1 MSSTNPSET
10 QLNATEILQLVQQE
24 KTATLSHL
32 VSSVVH
38 EINNP
43 LGCIAGNLTYIKDYV
58 KDLLN
63 LIALYQEH
71 YPDPI
76 NEITDE
82 IDAIDLEY
90 LIEDVPK
97 LLSAMENGAERLHQ
111 ISNALRTF
119 ARFESDHKVLFNIH
133 DGIDSVLLML
143 KSRFKG
149 TKIRSPIEV
158 LKNYGEI
165 PEINC
170 YPGHFNQALSYLI
183 NNEID
188 ALDEKAKAQP
198 SNPEFKPTIT
208 IKTSLTSDSV
218 ILSIQDNSLGIPENA
233 QKTIFEEL
241 LVTKPVEQGT
251 GIGLSVSLQIIEDRH
266 QGKIKCQS
274 SLGIGTEFIIEL
286 PRASDS

>member
-1 MSSTNPSET
+1 MNSTNPSEE
-10 QLNATEILQLVQQE
+10 QLNATDILELVQQE

-63 LIALYQEH
+63 LIELYQEH
-71 YPDPI
+71 YPDPV
-76 NEITDE
+76 NEIADE

-90 LIEDVPK
+90 LMEDVPK

-119 ARFESDHKVLFNIH
+119 GRFESDRQVLFNIH

-158 LKNYGEI
+158 IKNYGDI

-183 NNEID
+183 NYSIN

-218 ILSIQDNSLGIPENA
+218 ILSIQDNSLGISEEVQN
-233 QKTIFEEL
+233 TIFEAL
-241 LVTKPVEQGT
+241 LITKPVEQGT
-251 GIGLSVSLQIIEDRH
+251 GIGLSVSRQIIEDRH

-274 SLGIGTEFIIEL
+274 SLGMGTEFIIEL
-286 PRASDS
+286 PRASES

>member
-1 MSSTNPSET
+1 MSPTNPSET

-43 LGCIAGNLTYIKDYV
+43 LGCITGNITYIKDYV

-63 LIALYQEH
+63 LIELYQEH
-71 YPDPI
+71 YPNPVD
-76 NEITDE
+76 EITDE
-82 IDAIDLEY
+82 IDSMDLEY

-111 ISNALRTF
+111 ISNSLRTF
-119 ARFESDHKVLFNIH
+119 GRFEGDRRVLFNIH

-149 TKIRSPIEV
+149 TKIRPPIEV
-158 LKNYGEI
+158 IKDYGNI

-183 NNEID
+183 NYGINS
-188 ALDEKAKAQP
+188 LDQKAEAHP
-198 SNPEFKPTIT
+198 SDPGFKPTIT
-208 IKTSLTSDSV
+208 IKTDLNPDSV
-218 ILSIQDNSLGIPENA
+218 VLSVQDNSLGISEDVQNS
-233 QKTIFEEL
+233 IFEDL
-241 LVTKPVEQGT
+241 LITKPVSQGS
-251 GIGLSVSLQIIEDRH
+251 GIGLSVSRQIIEDRH
-266 QGKIKCQS
+266 QGKIICRS
-274 SLGIGTEFIIEL
+274 AVGTGTGFVIEL
-286 PRASDS
+286 PLSP

>member
-1 MSSTNPSET
+1 MNPTNPSEN

-43 LGCIAGNLTYIKDYV
+43 LGCIAGNITYIKDYV

-63 LIALYQEH
+63 LIELYQEH
-71 YPDPI
+71 YPNPGD
-76 NEITDE
+76 EISDE
-82 IDAIDLEY
+82 IDSMDLEY

-97 LLSAMENGAERLHQ
+97 LLAAMENGAERLHQ
-111 ISNALRTF
+111 ISNSLRTF
-119 ARFESDHKVLFNIH
+119 GRFEGDRQVLFNIH

-149 TKIRSPIEV
+149 TKIRSPIEIV
-158 LKNYGEI
+158 KIYGHI

-170 YPGHFNQALSYLI
+170 YPGHFNQAISYLI
-183 NNEID
+183 NNSINC
-188 ALDEKAKAQP
+188 LDKKAESHP
-198 SNPEFKPTIT
+198 SDPEFKPTIT
-208 IKTSLTSDSV
+208 IKTDLNQDSV
-218 ILSIQDNSLGIPENA
+218 ILSLQDNSLGLSEDVQN
-233 QKTIFEEL
+233 TIFEDL
-241 LVTKPVEQGT
+241 LITKPVLQGS
-251 GIGLSVSLQIIEDRH
+251 GIGLSVSRQIIEDRH

-274 SLGIGTEFIIEL
+274 SLGVGTEFIIEL
-286 PRASDS
+286 PIVSDS

>member
-1 MSSTNPSET
+1 MNSTNPSEE
-10 QLNATEILQLVQQE
+10 QLNATDILELVQQE

-43 LGCIAGNLTYIKDYV
+43 LGCIAGNITYIKDYV

-63 LIALYQEH
+63 LIELYQEH
-71 YPDPI
+71 YPDPV
-76 NEITDE
+76 NEIADE

-90 LIEDVPK
+90 LMEDVPK

-119 ARFESDHKVLFNIH
+119 GRFESDRKVLFNIH

-158 LKNYGEI
+158 IKNYGDI

-183 NNEID
+183 NYSIN

-218 ILSIQDNSLGIPENA
+218 ILSIQDNSLGISEDIQNA
-233 QKTIFEEL
+233 IFEAL
-241 LVTKPVEQGT
+241 LITKPVEPGT
-251 GIGLSVSLQIIEDRH
+251 GIGLSVSRQIIEDRH
-266 QGKIKCQS
+266 QGTIKCQS
-274 SLGIGTEFIIEL
+274 VLGIGTEFIIEL
-286 PRASDS
+286 PRSSDS